1 MQTLN
6 KIFRAG
12 YSRIPVYDGDKD
24 IIIGLI
30 LTKELLFVDLEDE
43 VPIRTFMSLF
53 PRSIL
58 GVQESETLSEV
69 FSTIFHV
76 VAVYCWVLSID
87 CLYSSMLLLLRLFS
101 L

>member
-1 MQTLN
+1 MLVFIPYYLCFNALLDNLVVLSSHLFFQTLN

-12 YSRIPVYDGDKD
+12 YSRIPVYDGDKN

-30 LTKELLFVDLEDE
+30 LTKELLFVDLTDE

-58 GVQESETLSEV
+58 GVQECDTLSEV
-69 FSTIFHV
+69 AI
-76 VAVYCWVLSID
+76 L
-87 CLYSSMLLLLRLFS
+87 
-101 L
+101 